1 MTRLFNDPADFASE
15 ALDGFVHAHSRWVRR
30 APGGIVRAALGAPGN
45 VAVVVGGG
53 SGHYPAFSGLVVP
66 GMANGAT
73 IGNVFLG
80 RFAHDPHALAT
91 VIAGADGLTQQAQE
105 VLR

>member
-1 MTRLFNDPADFASE
+1 MAN
-15 ALDGFVHAHSRWVRR
+15 
-30 APGGIVRAALGAPGN
+30 RAA
-45 VAVVVGGG
+45 
-53 SGHYPAFSGLVVP
+53 
-66 GMANGAT
+66 

>member
-15 ALDGFVHAHSRWVRR
+15 ALDGFVRAHSRWVHL
-30 APGGIVRAALGAPGN
+30 GGIVRAASGAPGN
-45 VAVVVGGG
+45 VAVVVDGG

-91 VIAGADGLTQQAQE
+91 ALAEADGLTQQAQE

>member
-1 MTRLFNDPADFASE
+1 M
-15 ALDGFVHAHSRWVRR
+15 VRR
-30 APGGIVRAALGAPGN
+30 APGGIVRAGPGAPGN
-45 VAVVVGGG
+45 IVVVVVGGG
-53 SGHYPAFSGLVVP
+53 SGHYPAFSGLVGP
-66 GMANGAT
+66 GMANRAA